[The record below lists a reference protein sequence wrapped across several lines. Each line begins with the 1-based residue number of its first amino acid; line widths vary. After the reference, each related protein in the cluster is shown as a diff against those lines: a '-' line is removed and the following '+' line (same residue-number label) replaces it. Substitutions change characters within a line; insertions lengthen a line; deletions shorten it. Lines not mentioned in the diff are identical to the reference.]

1 MQKFKRLVASFVTL
15 ISLLALT
22 PMAAHAEWKSN
33 DSGWWY
39 TEGNSWA
46 TGWRQID
53 GNWYYF
59 YSNGYMA
66 HDCYI
71 GDYCL
76 NSNGAWA
83 EKGYASTSSGSQDNQ
98 SQTAYL
104 PATGTKYHS
113 KPNCGNMNPDKA
125 TKTTVSEA
133 EREGYDRCSKCW

>member
-1 MQKFKRLVASFVTL
+1 MQKFKKLVASFVTL

-33 DSGWWY
+33 VSGWWY

-71 GDYCL
+71 GDYYL
-76 NSNGAWA
+76 NNNGAWVDNS
-83 EKGYASTSSGSQDNQ
+83 YASTSSGSQDNQ

-113 KPNCGNMNPDKA
+113 KANCGNMNPDKA
-125 TKTTVSEA
+125 TKTTVAEA